1 MSKLDVIRAWKDEEY
16 FNKLS
21 ESERSLLPANP
32 VGLVELT
39 DQDLVQVDGGTTMSL
54 TLGCNSLAFCP
65 YTLGCTFTITLME
78 DTLESQDS
86 SSR

>member
-32 VGLVELT
+32 AGLMELT
-39 DQDLVQVDGGTTMSL
+39 DAQLTAAAGGEDPIL
-54 TLGCNSLAFCP
+54 TVTITVPFCP
-65 YTLGCTFTITLME
+65 TAYNCTYAGCITISF
-78 DTLESQDS
+78 TLE
-86 SSR
+86 